1 VYIKKLIFLGYA
13 VVILILATGCTPKN
27 PLPLGKNYPSSS
39 IIIPFIPPRS
49 QLCASTSI
57 QMVSSYWQSK
67 TSYIPKLSVQ
77 ELDARTLIPAKGGT
91 LQIELAATARANGLI
106 AYPLEATFEAL
117 FAELSQHHPVIVLV
131 NRSYSWYPLWHYAP
145 VSGYDGDKRTMTIH
159 FSDQPN
165 EALSIETFAALW
177 KRSDNWGV
185 VLLPPSELPASIAP
199 KTFLRSAYEFEKIGM
214 RKEAIV
220 AYKSALLR
228 WSDDLDILFALGTA
242 YYHSNHL
249 VEAEQSYRKILSI
262 QPSHPLACNNLSLL
276 LCHLGKSKEALS
288 VLEKAVTNDMEI
300 QKIIIAT
307 REEIQIGCRLP

>member
-1 VYIKKLIFLGYA
+1 
-13 VVILILATGCTPKN
+13 
-27 PLPLGKNYPSSS
+27 
-39 IIIPFIPPRS
+39 
-49 QLCASTSI
+49 
-57 QMVSSYWQSK
+57 
-67 TSYIPKLSVQ
+67 
-77 ELDARTLIPAKGGT
+77 
-91 LQIELAATARANGLI
+91 
-106 AYPLEATFEAL
+106 
-117 FAELSQHHPVIVLV
+117 
-131 NRSYSWYPLWHYAP
+131 
-145 VSGYDGDKRTMTIH
+145 
-159 FSDQPN
+159 
-165 EALSIETFAALW
+165 
-177 KRSDNWGV
+177 